1 MKKMIK
7 EIRGM
12 EVLDSRGNPTVAA
25 EVTLFSGARAVA
37 IAPSGASTGK
47 YEATELRDNEE
58 RYNGKGVLKAVE
70 NIEKEIAPA
79 ICSLSTLNQKSID
92 RAMIKLDGT
101 ENKSRL
107 GANAI
112 LAVSL
117 AVARAVARHYRVPLY
132 RYLGGISNLKMTT
145 PMMNILNGG
154 AHASNN
160 IDIQEFMFVTIAA
173 ETFSDKL
180 KIGSEIYHKLGE
192 LLKKS
197 GKGTGVGDEGGF
209 APDLKDEKEAIEL
222 ILKATKLAG
231 YSDKEV
237 KIALDIA
244 SSEWFKNQKY
254 ILPKS
259 REKHTSGSLID
270 KIGELT
276 KDYPI
281 ISVEDPLAEEDYAGW
296 KEITAK
302 LGDDTMLVGDHLFVT
317 NPKRFKSGI
326 EQTLGNAILIKPNQI
341 GTLSE
346 TLEVISLAKAANYKT
361 IISHRSGDTED
372 TFIADLAVAVG
383 AGFIKS
389 GAPCRTDI
397 ISKYNRLLKIESEIT
412 RA

>member
-1 MKKMIK
+1 MIK

-25 EVTLFSGARAVA
+25 EVTLFSGIRAVA

-47 YEATELRDNEE
+47 YEATELRDGDE
-58 RYNGKGVLKAVE
+58 RYGGKGVLKAVE
-70 NIEKEIAPA
+70 NIDKEIAPA
-79 ICSLSTLNQKSID
+79 ICSLGTLNQKTID
-92 RAMIKLDGT
+92 KALINLDGT
-101 ENKSRL
+101 DNKSRL
-107 GANAI
+107 GANAT

-132 RYLGGISNLKMTT
+132 RYLGGISNLKMPT

-160 IDIQEFMFVTIAA
+160 IDIQEFMIVPVLA
-173 ETFSDKL
+173 ETFSEKL
-180 KIGSEIYHKLGE
+180 QVGSEIYHKLGE

-197 GKGTGVGDEGGF
+197 GRGTGVGDEGGF
-209 APDLKDEKEAIEL
+209 APDLKDEREAIEL
-222 ILKATKLAG
+222 ILKAVRLAG

-259 REKHTSGSLID
+259 REKHTGASLIE
-270 KIGELT
+270 KTAELI

-296 KEITAK
+296 KDITSK
-302 LGDDTMLVGDHLFVT
+302 LSKDVMLVGDDLFVT
-317 NPKRFKSGI
+317 NPERFKSGI
-326 EQTLGNAILIKPNQI
+326 EQNLGNAILIKPNQI

-346 TLEVISLAKAANYKT
+346 TLKVINMAKSAGYKT

-389 GAPCRTDI
+389 GAPCRTDRI
-397 ISKYNRLLKIESEIT
+397 AKYNRLLKIESEIT

>member
-1 MKKMIK
+1 MIK

-25 EVTLFSGARAVA
+25 EVTLFSGIRAVA

-47 YEATELRDNEE
+47 YEATELRDGDE
-58 RYNGKGVLKAVE
+58 RYGGKGVLKAVE
-70 NIEKEIAPA
+70 NIDKEIAPV
-79 ICSLSTLNQKSID
+79 ICSLGTLNQKTID
-92 RAMIKLDGT
+92 KALINLDGT
-101 ENKSRL
+101 DNKSRL
-107 GANAI
+107 GANAT

-132 RYLGGISNLKMTT
+132 RYLGGISNLKMPT

-154 AHASNN
+154 AHAANN
-160 IDIQEFMFVTIAA
+160 IDIQEFMIVPVLA
-173 ETFSDKL
+173 ETFSEKL
-180 KIGSEIYHKLGE
+180 KVGSEIYHKLGE

-209 APDLKDEKEAIEL
+209 APDLKDEREAIEL
-222 ILKATKLAG
+222 ILKAVRLAG

-259 REKHTSGSLID
+259 REKHTGASLIE
-270 KIGELT
+270 KTAELI

-296 KEITAK
+296 KDITTK
-302 LGDDTMLVGDHLFVT
+302 LSKDVMLVGDDLFVT
-317 NPKRFKSGI
+317 NPERFKSGI
-326 EQTLGNAILIKPNQI
+326 EQNLGNTILIKPNQI

-346 TLEVISLAKAANYKT
+346 TLKVINMAKSAEYKT

-389 GAPCRTDI
+389 GAPCRTDRI
-397 ISKYNRLLKIESEIT
+397 AKYNRLLKIESEIA

>member
-1 MKKMIK
+1 MIK

-25 EVTLFSGARAVA
+25 EVTLFSGIRAVA

-47 YEATELRDNEE
+47 YEATELRDGDE
-58 RYNGKGVLKAVE
+58 RYGGKGVLKAVE
-70 NIEKEIAPA
+70 NIDKEIAPV
-79 ICSLSTLNQKSID
+79 ICSLETLNQKTID
-92 RAMIKLDGT
+92 KALINLDGT
-101 ENKSRL
+101 DNKSRL
-107 GANAI
+107 GANAT

-132 RYLGGISNLKMTT
+132 RYLGGISNLKMPT

-154 AHASNN
+154 AHAANN
-160 IDIQEFMFVTIAA
+160 IDIQEFMIVPVLA
-173 ETFSDKL
+173 ETFSEKL
-180 KIGSEIYHKLGE
+180 KVGSEIYHKLGE

-197 GKGTGVGDEGGF
+197 GRGTGVGDEGGF
-209 APDLKDEKEAIEL
+209 APDLNDEREAIEL
-222 ILKATKLAG
+222 ILKAVRLAG
-231 YSDKEV
+231 YSDNEV

-259 REKHTSGSLID
+259 REKHTGASLIE
-270 KIGELT
+270 KTAELI

-296 KEITAK
+296 KDITTK
-302 LGDDTMLVGDHLFVT
+302 LSKDVMLVGDDLFVT
-317 NPKRFKSGI
+317 NPERFKSGI
-326 EQTLGNAILIKPNQI
+326 EQNLGNTILIKPNQI

-346 TLEVISLAKAANYKT
+346 TLKVINMAKSAEYKT

-389 GAPCRTDI
+389 GAPCRTDRI
-397 ISKYNRLLKIESEIT
+397 AKYNRLLKIESEIT

>member
-1 MKKMIK
+1 MIK

-25 EVTLFSGARAVA
+25 EVTLFSGIRAVA

-47 YEATELRDNEE
+47 YEATELRDGDE
-58 RYNGKGVLKAVE
+58 RYGGKGVLKAVE
-70 NIEKEIAPA
+70 NIDKEIAPA
-79 ICSLSTLNQKSID
+79 ICSLGTLNQKTID
-92 RAMIKLDGT
+92 KALINLDGT
-101 ENKSRL
+101 DNKSRL
-107 GANAI
+107 GANAT

-132 RYLGGISNLKMTT
+132 RYLGGISNLKMPT

-154 AHASNN
+154 AHAANN
-160 IDIQEFMFVTIAA
+160 IDIQEFMIVPVLA
-173 ETFSDKL
+173 ETFSEKL
-180 KIGSEIYHKLGE
+180 KVGSEIYHKLGE

-197 GKGTGVGDEGGF
+197 GRGTGVGDEGGF
-209 APDLKDEKEAIEL
+209 APDLNDEREAIEL
-222 ILKATKLAG
+222 ILKAVRLAG

-259 REKHTSGSLID
+259 REKHTGASLIE
-270 KIGELT
+270 KTAELI

-296 KEITAK
+296 KDITTK
-302 LGDDTMLVGDHLFVT
+302 LSKDVMLVGDDLFVT
-317 NPKRFKSGI
+317 NPERFKSGI
-326 EQTLGNAILIKPNQI
+326 EQNLGNTILIKPNQI

-346 TLEVISLAKAANYKT
+346 TLKVINMAKSAEYKT

-389 GAPCRTDI
+389 GAPCRTDRI
-397 ISKYNRLLKIESEIT
+397 AKYNRLLKIESEIA

>member
-1 MKKMIK
+1 MIK

-25 EVTLFSGARAVA
+25 EVTLFSGIRAVA

-47 YEATELRDNEE
+47 YEATELRDGDE
-58 RYNGKGVLKAVE
+58 RYGGKGVLKAVE
-70 NIEKEIAPA
+70 NIDKEIAPA
-79 ICSLSTLNQKSID
+79 ICSLGTLNQKTID
-92 RAMIKLDGT
+92 KALINLDGT
-101 ENKSRL
+101 DNKSRL
-107 GANAI
+107 GANAT

-132 RYLGGISNLKMTT
+132 RYLGGISNLKMPT

-154 AHASNN
+154 AHAANN
-160 IDIQEFMFVTIAA
+160 IDIQEIMIVPVLA
-173 ETFSDKL
+173 ETFSEKL
-180 KIGSEIYHKLGE
+180 KVGSEIYHKLGE

-197 GKGTGVGDEGGF
+197 GRGTGVGDEGGF
-209 APDLKDEKEAIEL
+209 APDLKDEREAIEL
-222 ILKATKLAG
+222 ILKAVRLAG

-259 REKHTSGSLID
+259 REKHTGASLIE
-270 KIGELT
+270 KNAELI

-296 KEITAK
+296 KDITSK
-302 LGDDTMLVGDHLFVT
+302 LSKDVMLVGDDLFVT
-317 NPKRFKSGI
+317 NPGRFKSGI
-326 EQTLGNAILIKPNQI
+326 EQNLGNAILIKPNQI

-346 TLEVISLAKAANYKT
+346 TLEVINLAKASGYKT

-389 GAPCRTDI
+389 GAPCRTDRI
-397 ISKYNRLLKIESEIT
+397 AKYNRLLKIESEIT

>member
-1 MKKMIK
+1 MIK

-25 EVTLFSGARAVA
+25 EVTLFSGIRAVA

-47 YEATELRDNEE
+47 YEATELRDGDE
-58 RYNGKGVLKAVE
+58 RYGGKGVLKAVE
-70 NIEKEIAPA
+70 NIDKEIAPA
-79 ICSLSTLNQKSID
+79 ICSLGTLNQKTID
-92 RAMIKLDGT
+92 KALINLDGT
-101 ENKSRL
+101 DNKSRL
-107 GANAI
+107 GANAT

-132 RYLGGISNLKMTT
+132 RYLGGISNLKMPT

-154 AHASNN
+154 AHAANN
-160 IDIQEFMFVTIAA
+160 IDIQEFMIVPVLA
-173 ETFSDKL
+173 ETFSEKL
-180 KIGSEIYHKLGE
+180 QVGSEIYHKLGE

-197 GKGTGVGDEGGF
+197 GRGTGVGDEGGF
-209 APDLKDEKEAIEL
+209 APDLKDEREAIEL
-222 ILKATKLAG
+222 ILKAVRLAG

-259 REKHTSGSLID
+259 REKHTGASLIE
-270 KIGELT
+270 KTAELI

-296 KEITAK
+296 KDITTK
-302 LGDDTMLVGDHLFVT
+302 LSKDVMLVGDDLFVT
-317 NPKRFKSGI
+317 NPERFKSGI
-326 EQTLGNAILIKPNQI
+326 EQNLGNTILIKPNQI

-346 TLEVISLAKAANYKT
+346 TLKVINMAKSAEYKT

-389 GAPCRTDI
+389 GAPCRTDRI
-397 ISKYNRLLKIESEIT
+397 AKYNRLLKIESEIA